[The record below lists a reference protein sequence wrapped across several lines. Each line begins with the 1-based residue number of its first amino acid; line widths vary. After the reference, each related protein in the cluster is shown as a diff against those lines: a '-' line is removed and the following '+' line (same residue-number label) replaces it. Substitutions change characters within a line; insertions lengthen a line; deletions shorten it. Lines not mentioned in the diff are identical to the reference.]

1 MRWLIISTPADGRA
15 NRGVSV
21 NTSRMFL
28 MGVTLGFF
36 ISVSNVA
43 ATTIE
48 TNLEGTWNSPVWGGT
63 SGSQY
68 QNVGETFTL
77 QPGEDTVLDSI
88 RFYVDDYA
96 DSSPSHA
103 QIKFRLYVHV
113 WDTYYD
119 WPDPGQELFR
129 SDLLMTNGLAGWQTF
144 TVPIGGLSLET
155 GAKYGWFISSVGEN
169 EDYGAAFVGLD
180 YGPQDG
186 GVGDAYP
193 FGRNA
198 SGLRPCGLS
207 ADVLQLRH
215 GVPNGILRRA
225 GAGNRWPH
233 ATGDG
238 GHALPP
244 HSWHVKEY

>member
-1 MRWLIISTPADGRA
+1 M
-15 NRGVSV
+15 

-48 TNLEGTWNSPVWGGT
+48 TNLEGTWSSPVWGGT

-77 QPGEDTVLDSI
+77 QPGENTVLDSI
-88 RFYVDDYA
+88 GFHIDDYA
-96 DSSPSHA
+96 ENSPSHT

-119 WPDPGQELFR
+119 WPDPDQELFR
-129 SDLLMTNGLAGWQTF
+129 SDLLMTNGLAGWQNF

-155 GAKYGWFISSVGEN
+155 GTKYCWFISSVGEN
-169 EDYGAAFVGLD
+169 EHYGAAYVGLD

-186 GVGDAYP
+186 GAEMP
-193 FGRNA
+193 I
-198 SGLRPCGLS
+198 PS
-207 ADVLQLRH
+207 AKCDWAPARV
-215 GVPNGILRRA
+215 A
-225 GAGNRWPH
+225 
-233 ATGDG
+233 
-238 GHALPP
+238 
-244 HSWHVKEY
+244 

>member
-1 MRWLIISTPADGRA
+1 M
-15 NRGVSV
+15 

-36 ISVSNVA
+36 VSVSNVA

-48 TNLEGTWNSPVWGGT
+48 TNLEGTWSSPVWGGT
-63 SGSQY
+63 PGSQY

-96 DSSPSHA
+96 ENSPSHA

-113 WDTYYD
+113 WDTHYD
-119 WPDPGQELFR
+119 FPDSAQELFR

-155 GAKYGWFISSVGEN
+155 GTKYGWFISSVGEN
-169 EDYGAAFVGLD
+169 EDYGAAYVGLD

-186 GVGDAYP
+186 SAGDAYP
-193 FGRNA
+193 FGKMRVG
-198 SGLRPCGLS
+198 SGPLGLS
-207 ADVLQLRH
+207 GTSSNSDMAFRMEFSAVPEPTSLVLLASAVLGFVVTGLGH
-215 GVPNGILRRA
+215 SRRA
-225 GAGNRWPH
+225 TFR
-233 ATGDG
+233 
-238 GHALPP
+238 
-244 HSWHVKEY
+244 